1 MDLLLSLYEDERVQL
16 AQSTRHRRAPFG
28 RSSPAR
34 GSRSWVGLFSCVRT
48 WSRDTYGVAR
58 SATHKNNSPRTA
70 DGGLKEGRGRLGS
83 HSQSVR
89 SHSSIEFSGIAWD
102 CVLEKLREG

>member
-70 DGGLKEGRGRLGS
+70 DGGLKEGWE
-83 HSQSVR
+83 SQSVGFGVTGQLNCVGLR
-89 SHSSIEFSGIAWD
+89 AGQSG
-102 CVLEKLREG
+102 EG